1 MAAIFSI
8 VPIEVWRDKR
18 LTLEQMRVLGV
29 LFSFRGKNTDTV
41 WPSRQQI
48 AERCGMNLCNISTAT
63 TALERLGWLRKD
75 GKGGH
80 SKATRY
86 TITVPDICDGKTVA
100 HSATV
105 ADQATVAP
113 SATRLPVAHSA
124 TRKEHTS
131 EHTSTRSRVTSP
143 KFDARIHLTG
153 LGISDDLIGDW
164 LTLRKQKRAAVTKT
178 AIDGIQREAS
188 KAGIPLVDALR
199 MCCERGWQGFNASW
213 LQDSK
218 SGAPQPQPNIFQGA
232 I

>member
-8 VPIEVWRDKR
+8 VPAEVWRDKR
-18 LTLEQMRVLGV
+18 LTLEQIRVLGV
-29 LFSFRGKNTDTV
+29 LFSFRGKDTNTV

-48 AERCGMNLCNISTAT
+48 AERCGMNVCNISTAT

-86 TITVPDICDGKTVA
+86 TITVPDVFGTRTVA

-124 TRKEHTS
+124 TRKEQTS
-131 EHTSTRSRVTSP
+131 EQTTTRSRPAAP
-143 KFDARIHLTG
+143 KFDPKAYLF
-153 LGISDDLIGDW
+153 DLDVSAELITDW
-164 LTLRKQKRAAVTKT
+164 LALRKQKRAAVTKT
-178 AIDGIQREAS
+178 AIDGIVREAL
-188 KAGIPLVDALR
+188 KAEISLSEALR
-199 MCCERGWQGFNASW
+199 TCCERGWQGFNADW
-213 LQDSK
+213 LQRKHS
-218 SGAPQPQPNIFQGA
+218 STTQPSDIFAGGV
-232 I
+232 